1 MRLPGGAFFLARIH
15 SFLPVEK
22 LLRVSI
28 RRIPGI
34 RVGFPSQLRLDS
46 PTTPI
51 MAALSFDDIAYA
63 MEHTRVLHE
72 PDRLIDT
79 FGTTNFQFHLLTE
92 PMDSVGTVRIREG
105 RMEAER
111 PKILRPEGYRDLL
124 FEGFGEQA
132 EAFAEWFRQHGNFA
146 FFQYGFN
153 FAKRGFTEE
162 VVHLPIEQVRD
173 RILEEIRSNGD
184 PSRALICG
192 VDDSWEV
199 SLLKFTME
207 MIGRSLSINVFDL
220 KRRGLL

>member
-1 MRLPGGAFFLARIH
+1 MP
-15 SFLPVEK
+15 
-22 LLRVSI
+22 
-28 RRIPGI
+28 
-34 RVGFPSQLRLDS
+34 
-46 PTTPI
+46 
-51 MAALSFDDIAYA
+51 ALSFDDIAYA
-63 MEHTRVLHE
+63 MEHTVVVHE

-92 PMDSVGTVRIREG
+92 PMDSVGVVRVREG

-111 PKILRPEGYRDLL
+111 PKILRPEGYDDLL

-132 EAFAEWFRQHGNFA
+132 KTFAEWFRQHGNIA
-146 FFQYGFN
+146 FFQYGFH

-162 VVHLPIEQVRD
+162 LVHSPIEEVRD
-173 RILEEIRSNGD
+173 RIAGEIRSSGD

-199 SLLKFTME
+199 SLIKFTME
-207 MIGRSLSINVFDL
+207 TIARSLRINAFDF